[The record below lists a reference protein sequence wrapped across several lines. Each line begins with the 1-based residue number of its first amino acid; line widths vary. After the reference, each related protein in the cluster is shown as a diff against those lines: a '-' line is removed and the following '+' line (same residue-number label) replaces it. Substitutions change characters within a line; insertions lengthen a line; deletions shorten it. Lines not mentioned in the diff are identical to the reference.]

1 MSEKKRLGLTV
12 DRLDSSRFLDKNASS
27 ILFLFT
33 LEDVESFDKEEK
45 NWGILYIG
53 IFNSLSRSPIIP
65 FYR

>member
-33 LEDVESFDKEEK
+33 LEDVDKVLTK
-45 NWGILYIG
+45 RKRTGASCI
-53 IFNSLSRSPIIP
+53 
-65 FYR
+65 